1 MIIDLIFFFRQNVQ
15 IARLADDGGV
25 LLDVLPGQAHWLAA
39 GLFSGCKSLQPRK
52 GSCTSKKSKN
62 DRLIDVHILW
72 IYKNLIFFSF
82 RNTAIEWREKCVG
95 DISPLSSSM

>member
-25 LLDVLPGQAHWLAA
+25 FLDVLPGQAHWLAA

-62 DRLIDVHILW
+62 DRLIDVQFYEFIKILFLSHLETLQS
-72 IYKNLIFFSF
+72 NEG
-82 RNTAIEWREKCVG
+82 RNASEI
-95 DISPLSSSM
+95 